1 MRLGALLLAGIA
13 FGDTRPFSFP
23 RDVGSILTKAGC
35 NGALCHG
42 GVKGRGGFKLSLGA
56 SDPRQDY
63 EWIVQGGT
71 YEVLTDEVRGPR
83 IPRIDRSQPERSL
96 ILQKPTGGVPHGG
109 GIRFRRDSP
118 EYETLLHWI
127 RQGAPYGEEW
137 SAAQLRRLEV
147 VPRMVTLEPG
157 AQLRLRVLAHFS
169 DGAHS
174 DVTRFAQFTA
184 VDRDLISVSGDGTV
198 EARKFGE
205 TSVLV
210 RASGG
215 VSSATVGVIRALPT
229 EVTPTEVTPTEVTP
243 TEVTPTEVT
252 LGSANF
258 IDDFVFEKLRR
269 FRIPAS
275 GPAGDSE
282 FLRRVSLD
290 LTGTLPPP
298 GRVRDFLADSDPAKR
313 RKLIDTLMATPE
325 FIDYW
330 TYRFDDVFRVAVTAN
345 GIVPKW
351 SRMYGEWV
359 RSSIASNKP
368 YDQMARE
375 RIAAQGYDGPT
386 RHFLPYDVVGPPG
399 ETMAEQVRLFFGR
412 RLDCA
417 QCHNHPYENWTQD
430 QFWGLA
436 AFFGRV
442 FKLGDTGFEYVIF
455 DHPLSQPLGNHEVNG
470 SIEMRHPRTKAVLRP
485 ALLDGTP
492 VAAPD
497 HENPRK
503 LLAAWMTSHPY
514 FAEAAVNRMWSYFF
528 GRGIVDPVDDFRSTN
543 PPTHPELLE
552 RLAEEF
558 RKSGHDLRA
567 LMRWIVT
574 SNTYQMSGRPLE
586 QNAEDRVNYSHA
598 RRRALDAEVLLD
610 AICDVTEVPETFT
623 VGIASMA
630 RSGGQAPS
638 GTRAVQLREPDLFY
652 SRFLDLYGRPSR
664 LTLPERNIN
673 PNLGQALHMMAGP
686 VYHEKIL
693 APHGRLARL
702 LGEGASDRQIMEE
715 FYLAALSRFPEPE
728 ELVALELLIR
738 SRADRRVA
746 LADFVWALLCSH
758 EFAENH

>member
-1 MRLGALLLAGIA
+1 MRLGVLLLAGTA
-13 FGDTRPFSFP
+13 FGATPPFSFP

-35 NGALCHG
+35 NGALCHA

-71 YEVLTDEVRGPR
+71 YEVLTGEVRGPR

-96 ILQKPTGGVPHGG
+96 ILQKPTGGAPHGG

-127 RQGAPYGEEW
+127 RLGAPYGEEW
-137 SAAQLRRLEV
+137 SSAQLRRLEV

-169 DGAHS
+169 DGSHS

-184 VDRDLISVSGDGTV
+184 ADRDLISVSGDGTV
-198 EARKFGE
+198 QAKKFGE

-215 VSSATVGVIRALPT
+215 VSSATVGVIRALPA
-229 EVTPTEVTPTEVTP
+229 EI
-243 TEVTPTEVT
+243 T

-258 IDDFVFEKLRR
+258 IDDFVFDKLRR
-269 FRIPAS
+269 FRIPVSGLAS
-275 GPAGDSE
+275 DSE

-298 GRVRDFLADSDPAKR
+298 GRVRDFLADPGPAKR
-313 RKLIDTLMATPE
+313 SKLIATLMATPE

-417 QCHNHPYENWTQD
+417 QCHDHPYENWTQD

-455 DHPLSQPLGNHEVNG
+455 DHPLGQPLGNHDVNG

-485 ALLDGTP
+485 TFLDGTP
-492 VAAPD
+492 ALAPD
-497 HENPRK
+497 DENPRK
-503 LLAAWMTSHPY
+503 LLAAWMTRHPY

-567 LMRWIVT
+567 LMRWIVA

-586 QNAEDRVNYSHA
+586 HNAGDRVNYSHA
-598 RRRALDAEVLLD
+598 RRRPLEAEVLLD
-610 AICDVTEVPETFT
+610 AICDVTGAPETFT

-630 RSGGQAPS
+630 KSGGQAPL
-638 GTRAVQLREPDLFY
+638 GVRAIQLREPDLFY

-664 LTLPERNIN
+664 LTIPERNAG
-673 PNLGQALHMMAGP
+673 PHLGQALHMIAGS
-686 VYHEKIL
+686 VYNDKIL

-702 LGEGASDRQIMEE
+702 LDEGASDRRIIEE

-728 ELVALELLIR
+728 ELAELELAVRL
-738 SRADRRVA
+738 RADRRAA